1 MKKRYIIACISFIVI
16 FPIFCIA
23 TVYTEEMDAIPTPE
37 LATELATTL
46 QQETTLQPFE
56 PLPIPLDVNLQ
67 WYIIQKCEA
76 KAIPPELV
84 MALIWR
90 ESRYQADV
98 ISATGDYGLM
108 QINKINHAELS
119 KKLNISDWLEPY
131 QNIKAGI
138 YILDECIEYTDNYD
152 KALMCYN
159 LGKTGANRLFEQG
172 VYSTPFSRQVI
183 EKMNEL
189 EDMRG

>member
-1 MKKRYIIACISFIVI
+1 MKKTLAILSIPLVLVFLFIIGTLSAGHDEKEMQ
-16 FPIFCIA
+16 
-23 TVYTEEMDAIPTPE
+23 TTEIT
-37 LATELATTL
+37 TETTE
-46 QQETTLQPFE
+46 QETEPITVFE
-56 PLPIPLDVNLQ
+56 PLPIPLDTNLQ

-90 ESRYQADV
+90 ESRFQSDV
-98 ISATGDYGLM
+98 ISSTGDYGLM

-159 LGKTGANRLFEQG
+159 LGKTGANRLFEQC
-172 VYSTPFSRQVI
+172 VYSTPFSRSVI